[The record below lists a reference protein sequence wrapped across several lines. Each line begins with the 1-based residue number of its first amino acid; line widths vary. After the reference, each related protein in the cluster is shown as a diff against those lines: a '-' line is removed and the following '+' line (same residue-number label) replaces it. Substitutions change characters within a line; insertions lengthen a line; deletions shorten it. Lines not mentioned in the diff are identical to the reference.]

1 MNDSFASVN
10 KSEEVIQGVSMTSSE
25 KLVPKVYIVS
35 FVLVTLCFPLWG
47 FANDITNPLVKAF
60 SKILQMSAA
69 EGTWVQVAFYSG
81 YGVMA
86 IPAALFIKKFTYK
99 SGIMVGLFFYSV
111 GAFLFIPAAD
121 TQAFIPFL
129 LAFFVMTSGLA
140 FLETSCN
147 PYILSMGPESTATQ
161 RLNLAQAFNP
171 VGSLLGMF
179 VATQFI
185 IQKLNPA
192 TDAERREL
200 AADGSQAALDQL
212 SVITAND
219 LEVIRNPY
227 LAIGVVVL
235 FVLAVIAYKKMPCTE
250 EKASSLDIR
259 GTFKRLLAN
268 QNYREGVVAQMFYV
282 GAQIMCWT
290 FIIHYG
296 TEVFVKLGMTEQAAE
311 AKSQMLNIYAMIM
324 FCTSRF
330 ICTALLKFINP
341 GKLLMVLAAGAMVFT
356 VGTIF
361 LDGVTGV
368 YSLVAVSAC
377 MSLMYPTIYGIA
389 LTGTGD
395 DAKLGAAGLVMA
407 IVGGTFLPM
416 AQASIIDMNV
426 VFDSFSATKASFILP
441 LLCFVVVAIYGK
453 RSQKNLPT

>member
-1 MNDSFASVN
+1 
-10 KSEEVIQGVSMTSSE
+10 
-25 KLVPKVYIVS
+25 
-35 FVLVTLCFPLWG
+35 
-47 FANDITNPLVKAF
+47 
-60 SKILQMSAA
+60 
-69 EGTWVQVAFYSG
+69 
-81 YGVMA
+81 
-86 IPAALFIKKFTYK
+86 
-99 SGIMVGLFFYSV
+99 
-111 GAFLFIPAAD
+111 
-121 TQAFIPFL
+121 
-129 LAFFVMTSGLA
+129 
-140 FLETSCN
+140 
-147 PYILSMGPESTATQ
+147 
-161 RLNLAQAFNP
+161 
-171 VGSLLGMF
+171 
-179 VATQFI
+179 
-185 IQKLNPA
+185 
-192 TDAERREL
+192 
-200 AADGSQAALDQL
+200 
-212 SVITAND
+212 
-219 LEVIRNPY
+219 
-227 LAIGVVVL
+227 
-235 FVLAVIAYKKMPCTE
+235 
-250 EKASSLDIR
+250 
-259 GTFKRLLAN
+259 
-268 QNYREGVVAQMFYV
+268 
-282 GAQIMCWT
+282 
-290 FIIHYG
+290 
-296 TEVFVKLGMTEQAAE
+296 
-311 AKSQMLNIYAMIM
+311 MLNIYAMIM